1 MELIEGFGG
10 VTLAVDREGSHD
22 DPPVVMLHG
31 GGQTR
36 HSWGGTARVL
46 VEHGWQA
53 VSVDLRGHGESSWA
67 PEADYRLS
75 SFARDILA
83 ITEALHARPALV
95 GASLGGLT
103 SLFLEGELAPGSATA
118 LVLVDVAPRI
128 EQTGAD
134 KIRDFMDQPKG
145 FADLGEAAD
154 AIAAYN
160 PHRPRPSNLE
170 GLKKNLRQGDDGR
183 WHWHWDP
190 AFIQPK
196 MRGDIPDNEMLDEER
211 LTRAAAALT
220 VPALLVRGRMSDV
233 VSEEGAQAFLDACP
247 DAEFVD
253 VRNAGHMVAGDR
265 NDIFTSAVV
274 DFLDRHRPR

>member
-1 MELIEGFGG
+1 MEKIEGADG
-10 VTLAVDREGSHD
+10 VVLAVDRAGSHD
-22 DPPVVMLHG
+22 DPPVLLLHG

-36 HSWGGTARVL
+36 HSWGGTASVL
-46 VEHGWQA
+46 VDHGWQA
-53 VSVDLRGHGESSWA
+53 VSVDLRGHGQSDWA
-67 PEADYRLS
+67 PEGDYRLS

-103 SLFLEGELAPGSATA
+103 SLFLEGELAPGSTTA

-128 EQTGAD
+128 EQKGAN
-134 KIRDFMDQPKG
+134 KIRDFMDQSAG
-145 FADLGEAAD
+145 FADLDEAAD

-160 PHRPRPSNLE
+160 PLRRRPSNLE

-183 WHWHWDP
+183 WYWHWDP
-190 AFIQPK
+190 AFIQPR
-196 MRGDIPDNEMLDEER
+196 MRGDIPDNEMLDEAR
-211 LTRAAAALT
+211 MLRASAALT

-253 VRNAGHMVAGDR
+253 VSGAGHMVAGDQ
-265 NDIFTSAVV
+265 NDAFTEAVV
-274 DFLDRHRPR
+274 DFLDRHRPS